1 MDAALSYAEQHL
13 DSFVGE
19 LEELLRI
26 PSVSTDS
33 AYAEH
38 VQEAADWLA
47 ARFER
52 AGLDRA
58 EVVETDGHPIVYAE
72 HHAGDDRPTVLVYG
86 HYDVQPPDPL
96 EEWDTDPFEPTRR
109 NGTLYAR
116 GACDDKGQMYM
127 HVSAAE
133 ALLETGRPPVNLK
146 FIIEGEEEVGSE
158 HLAPFLE
165 ARREDLAADVVL
177 ISDTSMFSPEVPTIT
192 YGLRGLAY
200 AEVTLEGPTRDLH
213 SGVYGGAVENPANAL
228 SALIAGLHDED
239 HRVAIPGFYEHVR
252 DLTPEERETYAELPF
267 DEEAWA
273 EEIGL
278 GAAKTEAGY
287 SVLECLSARPTLD
300 VNGIWGGYTGEGAK
314 TVLPATAHAKISMR
328 LVPEQTPEEA
338 YDKLEAHLRD
348 EVPDTMTLTVR
359 RLHGGRPVLVDRTS
373 DAMQA
378 AKRAMGEV
386 MGPEPRLVRHGGSIP
401 IVADFKDLLGL
412 DSVLLGFGLNSDAI
426 HSPNEHFGL
435 DRFEQGV
442 RSILRFHHH
451 YAEAET

>member
-13 DSFVGE
+13 DTFVGE
-19 LEELLRI
+19 LEDLLRI

-33 AYAEH
+33 AYSDH

-47 ARFER
+47 ERFDR
-52 AGLDRA
+52 AGLDRST
-58 EVVETDGHPIVYAE
+58 VVPTDGHPIVYAE
-72 HHAGDDRPTVLVYG
+72 HHVGDDRPTVLVYG

-96 EEWDTDPFEPTRR
+96 EEWDTEPFEPTRR
-109 NGTLYAR
+109 NGTIYAR

-127 HVSAAE
+127 HVAAAE
-133 ALLETGRPPVNLK
+133 ALLETGTPPVNLT

-200 AEVTLEGPTRDLH
+200 AEVTLEGPNRDLH
-213 SGVYGGAVENPANAL
+213 SGVYGGGVENPANAL

-239 HRVAIPGFYEHVR
+239 HRVAIPGFYENVR
-252 DLTPEERETYAELPF
+252 DLTPAERETYAELPF
-267 DEEAWA
+267 DEAAWA

-278 GAAKTEAGY
+278 DATKSEAGY

-300 VNGIWGGYTGEGAK
+300 VNGIWSGYTGEGAK

-328 LVPEQTPEEA
+328 LVPEQTPEAA
-338 YDKLEAHLRD
+338 YDKLEAHLEA
-348 EVPDTMTLTVR
+348 EVPETMTLTVR

-378 AKRAMGEV
+378 ATRAMGEV

-401 IVADFKDLLGL
+401 IVADFKDILGL
-412 DSVLLGFGLNSDAI
+412 DSVLLGFGLNADAI

-435 DRFEQGV
+435 DRFAQGL
-442 RSILRFHHH
+442 RSIIRFHHH
-451 YAEAET
+451 YAASQ

>member
-13 DSFVGE
+13 DRFVGE
-19 LEELLRI
+19 LEDLLRI

-96 EEWDTDPFEPTRR
+96 AEWDTDPFEPTRR

-133 ALLETGRPPVNLK
+133 ALLETGSPPVNLK

-200 AEVTLEGPTRDLH
+200 AEVTLKGPNRDLH

-252 DLTPEERETYAELPF
+252 DLTPAERETYAELPF

-278 GAAKTEAGY
+278 DATKTEAGY

-338 YDKLEAHLRD
+338 YDKLEAHLEA
-348 EVPDTMTLTVR
+348 EVPETMTLTVR

-378 AKRAMGEV
+378 ATQAMGEV

-401 IVADFKDLLGL
+401 IVADFKDILGL
-412 DSVLLGFGLNSDAI
+412 DSVLLGFGLTSDAI

-435 DRFEQGV
+435 DRFAQGF
-442 RSILRFHHH
+442 RSIIRFHHH
-451 YAEAET
+451 YAASQ